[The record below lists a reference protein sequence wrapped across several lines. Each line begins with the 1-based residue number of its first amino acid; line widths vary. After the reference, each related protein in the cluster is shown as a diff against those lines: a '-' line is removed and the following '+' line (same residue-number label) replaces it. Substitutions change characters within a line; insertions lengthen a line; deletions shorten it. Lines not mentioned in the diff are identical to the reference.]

1 VHIIDRS
8 CIFATIHIYRNTRI
22 KLQHVCVS
30 SIVANLGVQL
40 ERQHTGED
48 AEDGVGDQREVLRQQ
63 TLDIPAVQQ

>member
-1 VHIIDRS
+1 M
-8 CIFATIHIYRNTRI
+8 
-22 KLQHVCVS
+22 
-30 SIVANLGVQL
+30 ANLGVQL